1 MIRRNLTKIGSFFI
15 FSVVIGGIVTTDASA
30 NRQTGSLNNKTTTLY
45 SFDAKVSSKDDK
57 YKKPSKISTG
67 TLSGIVQ
74 EALKYH
80 PGIEADKEALSATD
94 DAIDQAQAGY
104 MPSVDLRVSLG
115 RENMRRNF
123 NPNILNP
130 LSSAG
135 AISSTR
141 SDPSITIRQTLFDGM
156 GTASRVARARSQRHQ
171 AHGTLGVTIDTTM
184 VDVASA
190 TIDVRRLH
198 RLLRIAD
205 HNIRFHQVMKA
216 KIEEIVQAGAAPISD
231 LFQIESRLQDTL
243 VSKSN
248 IISELEVA
256 RVKFIEAVGKA
267 PPDYIQRI
275 NLPGYLTPTSVNMA
289 VRMAL
294 DNNSSIKV
302 AKSSVQIAETNH
314 RETGAKLV
322 PTITLE
328 LEGER
333 DRNMSG
339 TSGFQNRLTAMVV
352 ARHNLFNGGAD
363 FAKSRETVKR
373 LTETHARLNLAR
385 RQTER
390 TIRAAWAEAKNARAK
405 SAHLTNLIREKR
417 RIRDSYVNEFALGK
431 RTLMDILDAANDV
444 FLTEASRTTVDA
456 TADVNTVILSV
467 GTSQFKGYINRTD
480 KSERDGDDTPSS
492 APYISDLDP
501 SLRFTPYRAMPQ
513 KISKVQKNHKVKNMS
528 LKRKSIFEM
537 RKESRKNEALDKSS
551 A

>member
-1 MIRRNLTKIGSFFI
+1 MIRKNLTKFGSFFI
-15 FSVVIGGIVTTDASA
+15 SSVVICGIVTTDAYA
-30 NRQTGSLNNKTTTLY
+30 NLQRGSLNNKT
-45 SFDAKVSSKDDK
+45 SASDPFDAKISSKDDK
-57 YKKPSKISTG
+57 YNKPPRISTA

-80 PGIEADKEALSATD
+80 PGIEADKEALSATG

-123 NPNILNP
+123 NANALNP

-135 AISSTR
+135 TITTTR
-141 SDPSITIRQTLFDGM
+141 SDPSITIRQILFDGM

-171 AHGTLGVTIDTTM
+171 AHGTLGVTTDTAT
-184 VDVASA
+184 VDAASV

-198 RLLRIAD
+198 RLLRIVD
-205 HNIRFHQVMKA
+205 HNIRFHQIMKA
-216 KIEEIVQAGAAPISD
+216 RIEEIVQAGAAPISD
-231 LFQIESRLQDTL
+231 LFQIESRLQDTF

-248 IISELEVA
+248 IVSELEVA
-256 RVKFIEAVGKA
+256 RAKFIEAVGKA

-275 NLPGYLTPTSVNMA
+275 NLPSYLTPTSADMA

-314 RETGAKLV
+314 RETGSKLV

-333 DRNMSG
+333 DRNMGG

-431 RTLMDILDAANDV
+431 RTLIDILDAANDV

-467 GTSQFKGYINRTD
+467 GTAQFKGYINRTG
-480 KSERDGDDTPSS
+480 KNEADGDESHNL
-492 APYISDLDP
+492 APYTSDLDP

-537 RKESRKNEALDKSS
+537 RKESRKNEAFDKSN